1 MCEKADVPAAFSA
14 ADTSRLLHVLLALPQ
29 GVQEMSA
36 DSVSYTHLLIQT
48 IGRAA
53 RNADGLVVLYADT
66 VTPSMRRA
74 MDETER
80 RRQIQDDYNKAHG
93 IIPQTIRKDVREI
106 IEISK
111 KDEESARRR
120 GKRKLSERERDEE
133 IRKLEKQMQEASRML
148 EFEYAAI
155 LRDRIIELR
164 KENTK

>member
-1 MCEKADVPAAFSA
+1 MKRWFSCREISLI
-14 ADTSRLLHVLLALPQ
+14 DQ
-29 GVQEMSA
+29 M
-36 DSVSYTHLLIQT
+36 IQT

-53 RNADGLVVLYADT
+53 RNADGLVIMYADEI
-66 VTPSMRRA
+66 TPSMRAA

-80 RRQIQDDYNKAHG
+80 RREKQDAYNKAHG
-93 IIPQTIRKDVREI
+93 IVPQTIRKDVREI
-106 IEISK
+106 LEISK
-111 KDEESARRR
+111 KDEDGARRR

-133 IRKLEKQMQEASRML
+133 IRKLEKQMQEASKML

>member
-1 MCEKADVPAAFSA
+1 M
-14 ADTSRLLHVLLALPQ
+14 
-29 GVQEMSA
+29 
-36 DSVSYTHLLIQT
+36 
-48 IGRAA
+48 
-53 RNADGLVVLYADT
+53 LYADT
-66 VTPSMRRA
+66 ITPSMHRA

-133 IRKLEKQMQEASRML
+133 IRKLEKQMKP
-148 EFEYAAI
+148 YA
-155 LRDRIIELR
+155 RIRVRRHPARPYHRAAQGKYEITR
-164 KENTK
+164 KRQNL